1 MIIIKN
7 GALVTPQGLRRA
19 DLAMEGD
26 KIVRIAAAIE
36 PAEGDTVEDAA
47 GCWVFPGFIDGHT
60 HMQCWTGMDWTAD
73 SFETGTR
80 AAVCGGTTT
89 IVDYATA
96 DRGVTMPDALA
107 EWHRR
112 ADGPARPTTPF
123 IWHSPSGTSATA
135 PTFGHAR
142 GGRIVVKTYFAY
154 DHLRLDD
161 AETLEVLEELKYIG
175 GILCVHCENGTLVN
189 ELQKRVFE
197 QGIHGPEGHAL
208 SRPDVCEAEAVSRL
222 LYLAHLAGDA
232 PVNVVHLSTKLGLEA
247 IRAAKARGQKNIY
260 VETCPQYL
268 MLDDT
273 CYLEQGEDGF
283 AGAKYVMSRRCAMR
297 ATVRHCASACGRRD
311 RYDRT
316 DHCSFNLHGQKDR
329 GRDDFRAIP
338 NGGPGVEHRPVAIAT
353 SFEGQLGPEDL
364 CRLMSENPARLWHVS
379 AQGMSC
385 RGSDADVCVWDPK
398 ARWTISAAT
407 QHQAVDYT
415 PLEGFEAH
423 GRAKAVFVNGVLAA
437 CDGEPTGAQPGRY
450 VPATGRPPGH
460 FGTGSLATLACLM
473 IFSQHGVAKRAPSQI
488 SYPLEAGGDEG
499 AAEGCLKRSAIVGSL
514 SVSTWLSM
522 TRAVLSSITRISALS
537 TCATRS
543 GVAMSVSSQPQR
555 SQKSSGRWTASWM
568 GLPSPE
574 APTIRR
580 CWPCQRESPAPR
592 RRGL

>member
-19 DLAMEGD
+19 DLAMDGD
-26 KIVRIAAAIE
+26 RIVRIAAAIE
-36 PAEGDTVEDAA
+36 PAEGDIVEDAA

-80 AAVCGGTTT
+80 AAACGGTTT

-112 ADGPARPTTPF
+112 ADGTCTANYAFHMALAEWNERNRADL
-123 IWHSPSGTSATA
+123 SAIREA
-135 PTFGHAR
+135 GVSSF
-142 GGRIVVKTYFAY
+142 KTYFAY

-161 AETLEVLEELKYIG
+161 AETLEVLEELKRLG

-222 LYLAHLAGDA
+222 LYLAHLTGDA

-273 CYLEQGEDGF
+273 CYLDTI
-283 AGAKYVMSRRCAMR
+283 A
-297 ATVRHCASACGRRD
+297 
-311 RYDRT
+311 T

-364 CRLMSENPARLWHVS
+364 CRLMSENPARVF
-379 AQGMSC
+379 GMYPRKGC
-385 RGSDADVCVWDPK
+385 LAEGADADVCVWDPC

-423 GRAKAVFVNGVLAA
+423 GRAKAVFVNGVLVA

-450 VPATGRPPGH
+450 VPR
-460 FGTGSLATLACLM
+460 
-473 IFSQHGVAKRAPSQI
+473 
-488 SYPLEAGGDEG
+488 
-499 AAEGCLKRSAIVGSL
+499 
-514 SVSTWLSM
+514 
-522 TRAVLSSITRISALS
+522 
-537 TCATRS
+537 
-543 GVAMSVSSQPQR
+543 
-555 SQKSSGRWTASWM
+555 
-568 GLPSPE
+568 
-574 APTIRR
+574 
-580 CWPCQRESPAPR
+580 
-592 RRGL
+592 